1 MNKVSRTF
9 NCMVTETPQDMT
21 SEGKGWLVTVDGEA
35 FGGSYAMKLLFVPD
49 VVASKMTK
57 GQRYALVLQQ
67 QIVRNRQ
74 DGTPHDGEKDWM
86 YFWRVE
92 RFAEPGDTIPQTPV
106 PAASEAP
113 ATASWSSTASI
124 DERIAWNSA
133 INNANEATKPPENVH
148 DALLEALE
156 EVVND
161 IESYCDDWNSDSPT
175 DVTVVLPKLR
185 VAIAIAK
192 TRGEVEDD
200 AQWIENIVRR
210 ATLLYPAIRKGYTP
224 PEEGVYD
231 ESAQQLSDGITG
243 ESPF

>member
-1 MNKVSRTF
+1 
-9 NCMVTETPQDMT
+9 MVTETPQDMT

-86 YFWRVE
+86 YFWKVE
-92 RFAEPGDTIPQTPV
+92 RFAESGDTIPQTPV

-133 INNANEATKPPENVH
+133 INNAVTAVGLINDGLPPP
-148 DALLEALE
+148 LPSLEYWVA
-156 EVVND
+156 EVD
-161 IESYCDDWNSDSPT
+161 
-175 DVTVVLPKLR
+175 R
-185 VAIAIAK
+185 VAQSVFALIR
-192 TRGEVEDD
+192 RG
-200 AQWIENIVRR
+200 
-210 ATLLYPAIRKGYTP
+210 PTP

>member
-21 SEGKGWLVTVDGEA
+21 SEGKGWLVTGDGEA

-133 INNANEATKPPENVH
+133 INNAVTAGGPINDSLPPP
-148 DALLEALE
+148 LPPLEYWVA
-156 EVVND
+156 EVD
-161 IESYCDDWNSDSPT
+161 
-175 DVTVVLPKLR
+175 R
-185 VAIAIAK
+185 VAQSVFALIR
-192 TRGEVEDD
+192 RG
-200 AQWIENIVRR
+200 
-210 ATLLYPAIRKGYTP
+210 PTP

>member
-1 MNKVSRTF
+1 
-9 NCMVTETPQDMT
+9 MVTETPQDMT

-86 YFWRVE
+86 YFWKVE

-113 ATASWSSTASI
+113 TTASWSSTASI

-133 INNANEATKPPENVH
+133 INNAVTAIPWISNMTEDKEAYYTHNWLSEV
-148 DALLEALE
+148 DTLARDVYAL
-156 EVVND
+156 
-161 IESYCDDWNSDSPT
+161 I
-175 DVTVVLPKLR
+175 R
-185 VAIAIAK
+185 
-192 TRGEVEDD
+192 RG
-200 AQWIENIVRR
+200 
-210 ATLLYPAIRKGYTP
+210 PTP